1 MPDIVA
7 RPVRRFEVV
16 THGILVILARR
27 DIPYQSGVLRLLFLN
42 RKSGSIKIY
51 RVMPESLDA
60 EVKNGMEVA
69 VVEAL
74 YPVFFIFRG
83 DY

>member
-1 MPDIVA
+1 
-7 RPVRRFEVV
+7 
-16 THGILVILARR
+16 
-27 DIPYQSGVLRLLFLN
+27 
-42 RKSGSIKIY
+42 
-51 RVMPESLDA
+51 MPESLDA